1 MLADYGPTD
10 FQEYPL
16 QRLDSEFEDSVDLHA
31 IEDKEAQERPPTVLS
46 LGGCPAIVVSRCT

>member
-1 MLADYGPTD
+1 MLAEYDPSD

-16 QRLDSEFEDSVDLHA
+16 RRLDSELEDSVDLHA

-46 LGGCPAIVVSRCT
+46 LGGCLAMVIQ